1 MSEQSE
7 REQTKSCAGPSK
19 RTQGLSD
26 QAPPTKKRG
35 VSKAS
40 VNKWIRENDKTLS
53 TATWLKF
60 DTDAANRGV
69 VVALRC
75 SVCKQFRDKL
85 VGMRNYNSA
94 YVEGSSN
101 LRSSSFKDNA
111 STEMHARAMQLLK
124 KQVRIIMYIIMY
136 RAGYSVKHH

>member
-1 MSEQSE
+1 MRVLRSV
-7 REQTKSCAGPSK
+7 RK
-19 RTQGLSD
+19 D
-26 QAPPTKKRG
+26 QATRLHPTRNVACPKP
-35 VSKAS
+35 

-75 SVCKQFRDKL
+75 SVCKQFCDKL

-101 LRSSSFKDNA
+101 LRLSSFKDHA
-111 STEMHARAMQLLK
+111 STEMHARAMQLS
-124 KQVRIIMYIIMY
+124 QSAVYFT
-136 RAGYSVKHH
+136 RAEIPVFSLSPRAKYTAGPRD

>member
-7 REQTKSCAGPSK
+7 RKQTKSCAGPSK
-19 RTQGLSD
+19 RTQGSSD
-26 QAPPTKKRG
+26 QTPPTKKRE
-35 VSKAS
+35 VSKTS
-40 VNKWIRENDKTLS
+40 VNNWIRENDKTLS

-75 SVCKQFRDKL
+75 SVCKQFRNKL

-101 LRSSSFKDNA
+101 LRLLSFKDHA
-111 STEMHARAMQLLK
+111 STKMHAQAMQLLK
-124 KQVRIIMYIIMY
+124 KQVRIIMS

>member
-1 MSEQSE
+1 MSVHFSIRAATMSEQSE
-7 REQTKSCAGPSK
+7 HEQTENSAGPSN
-19 RTQGLSD
+19 RTQGPSD
-26 QAPPTKKRG
+26 QAPPAKKHG
-35 VSKAS
+35 VSKTS

-94 YVEGSSN
+94 YVKGSSN
-101 LRSSSFKDNA
+101 LRSSSFKDHA
-111 STEMHARAMQLLK
+111 STEMHARAMQILK
-124 KQVRIIMYIIMY
+124 KQVRLCT
-136 RAGYSVKHH
+136 